1 MSAMPPASTN
11 SSSGVTTSGSRPE
24 GCVWREDL
32 DMVWTVKFLAT
43 SFPRKRESM
52 GVSQS
57 QRCIGFPLS
66 RE

>member
-1 MSAMPPASTN
+1 
-11 SSSGVTTSGSRPE
+11 
-24 GCVWREDL
+24 L

-52 GVSQS
+52 GVSQI
-57 QRCIGFPLS
+57 QRHIGFPLS